1 MADTSSVKG
10 FGSDTFSTPRRVGQ
24 KTVYTWRICWRT
36 GGNTMQDSGETV
48 ESVRVACK
56 ICLDEIPL
64 SEAQIEEASDYV
76 LYFCGLECYQIWR
89 ARANSDD

>member
-1 MADTSSVKG
+1 
-10 FGSDTFSTPRRVGQ
+10 
-24 KTVYTWRICWRT
+24 
-36 GGNTMQDSGETV
+36 MQDSGETA

-76 LYFCGLECYQIWR
+76 LYFCGLDCYQIWR